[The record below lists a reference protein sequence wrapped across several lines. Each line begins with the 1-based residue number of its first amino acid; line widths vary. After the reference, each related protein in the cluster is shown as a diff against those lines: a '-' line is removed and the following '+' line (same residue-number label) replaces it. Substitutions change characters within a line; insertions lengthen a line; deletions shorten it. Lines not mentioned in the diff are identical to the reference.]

1 MCAKRAR
8 SASTCQRAE
17 PPLARSATARLGRF
31 GTAAG
36 GLPRGSAS
44 PAESA
49 RPAKTGSG
57 ASALLQEAAW
67 RVAPAS
73 TRRRRGQTCVSHA
86 RRLRSVRRTRIAAAA
101 VATRKA
107 PAQIAEAVLLVRFA
121 PSAKRS
127 RRDAVPRA
135 HLARSRPAQDLRPV
149 VHAWLAATLAH
160 IKATAQQAQGLWS
173 VQIAQRL
180 RGFIAQRV
188 PRTGAHLQGQP
199 AQLGISVTGVPET
212 SRCVPSVRDGSA
224 PPKPSQ
230 PTAPN
235 APLDTT
241 ARERQPAR
249 RPVQEARLLRLKAR
263 RRSQRA
269 PTVKRAQVR
278 LLVLRYAL
286 YVSLER

>member
-57 ASALLQEAAW
+57 ASASLQEPAW

-73 TRRRRGQTCVSHA
+73 TRRRRGQACVSHA

-135 HLARSRPAQDLRPV
+135 HLARSRPAQDPSPV

-188 PRTGAHLQGQP
+188 PRTGAYLQGQP

-235 APLDTT
+235 APVDTS
-241 ARERQPAR
+241 AQMG
-249 RPVQEARLLRLKAR
+249 
-263 RRSQRA
+263 
-269 PTVKRAQVR
+269 KR
-278 LLVLRYAL
+278 
-286 YVSLER
+286 

>member
-1 MCAKRAR
+1 
-8 SASTCQRAE
+8 
-17 PPLARSATARLGRF
+17 
-31 GTAAG
+31 
-36 GLPRGSAS
+36 
-44 PAESA
+44 
-49 RPAKTGSG
+49 
-57 ASALLQEAAW
+57 
-67 RVAPAS
+67 
-73 TRRRRGQTCVSHA
+73 
-86 RRLRSVRRTRIAAAA
+86 
-101 VATRKA
+101 
-107 PAQIAEAVLLVRFA
+107 VRFA
-121 PSAKRS
+121 PSAQRS
-127 RRDAVPRA
+127 RRDVVPRA
-135 HLARSRPAQDLRPV
+135 HLARSRPAQELSPV

-188 PRTGAHLQGQP
+188 PRTGAHLQGQS

>member
-1 MCAKRAR
+1 M
-8 SASTCQRAE
+8 
-17 PPLARSATARLGRF
+17 
-31 GTAAG
+31 
-36 GLPRGSAS
+36 
-44 PAESA
+44 
-49 RPAKTGSG
+49 
-57 ASALLQEAAW
+57 
-67 RVAPAS
+67 
-73 TRRRRGQTCVSHA
+73 SHA
-86 RRLRSVRRTRIAAAA
+86 RRICSVRRTRIASAA
-101 VATRKA
+101 VATRKTS
-107 PAQIAEAVLLVRFA
+107 AQIAEAVLLVRFA

-135 HLARSRPAQDLRPV
+135 HLARSRPAQELSPV

-173 VQIAQRL
+173 VQIAHRL

-199 AQLGISVTGVPET
+199 AQLGISVCVECLIVTGVPET
-212 SRCVPSVRDGSA
+212 SRFVPSVRDGTV

-249 RPVQEARLLRLKAR
+249 RPVCAGGTASAVEGATSIATCAYCQAGT
-263 RRSQRA
+263 SA
-269 PTVKRAQVR
+269 PVGSSVCSLCEPGTVSST
-278 LLVLRYAL
+278 LG
-286 YVSLER
+286 